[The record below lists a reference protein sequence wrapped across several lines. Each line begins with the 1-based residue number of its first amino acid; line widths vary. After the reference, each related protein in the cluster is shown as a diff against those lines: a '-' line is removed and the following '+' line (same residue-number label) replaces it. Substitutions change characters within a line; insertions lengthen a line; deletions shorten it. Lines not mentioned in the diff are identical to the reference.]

1 MDLCFLG
8 KKEAM
13 CVVFETYVPLFHE
26 AEGSKEQRI
35 GPPEN
40 KGVEKPK
47 LNTGRNIRLHV
58 SSLERRTDILLI
70 S

>member
-1 MDLCFLG
+1 
-8 KKEAM
+8 M
-13 CVVFETYVPLFHE
+13 CGVFKPYVPLLHE
-26 AEGSKEQRI
+26 AEGSKEHRR

-40 KGVEKPK
+40 QRGEKPK
-47 LNTGRNIRLHV
+47 LNTSRNIRLHV